1 MHIKEFLSLGTYL
14 NINNDKIFVIDIG
27 KSDNTIV
34 IINGY
39 PTVSYDYHKVIIELA
54 KHYRVIIHD
63 HFGFGFSDLPNSYCF
78 SIIDQADVCIK
89 VWKKLNLKKFKIL
102 ASNYGSKVAK
112 ELLYRKNANLLP
124 FNITSL
130 AIANN
135 SKKDYYV
142 NLNTIQQLLENKNI
156 SKYKELL
163 IEYKNR
169 NLFND
174 IEDTEIETVNNDV
187 KIEKIWKKFNQIVG
201 QKEVLVLSSYNE
213 ESYIYWHRWM
223 KAIKDSKIPVKIFW
237 RKDDLANINSLML
250 KLATSQPK
258 NVEIIENKNCFV
270 IENEPVSWLLMV
282 LKELDKTTFSLIKNK
297 FVSI

>member
-14 NINNDKIFVIDIG
+14 KINNDKVFVIDIG
-27 KSDNTIV
+27 KSYSTIV

-39 PTVSYDYHKVIIELA
+39 PTVSYDFHKVVLELS
-54 KHYRVIIHD
+54 KYYRVIIHD

-78 SIIDQADVCIK
+78 SILDQADVCIK
-89 VWKKLNLKKFKIL
+89 IWQKLNLKKFKIL
-102 ASNYGSKVAK
+102 ASNYGAKVAK

-130 AIANN
+130 TIANN
-135 SKKDYYV
+135 SKKDYR
-142 NLNTIQQLLENKNI
+142 LHLESIQQLSNNENI
-156 SKYKELL
+156 SKYKEIL

-169 NLFND
+169 NFFND
-174 IEDTEIETVNNDV
+174 IENTDV
-187 KIEKIWKKFNQIVG
+187 KVVNSDLKIQKIWKKFNQIVG

-213 ESYIYWHRWM
+213 ENFIYWHRWM

-237 RKDDLANINSLML
+237 RKDDISNINDLML
-250 KLATSQPK
+250 NLATSQPK
-258 NVEIIENKNCFV
+258 NVAIIENKNCFV
-270 IENEPVSWLLMV
+270 IESEPISWLLLV
-282 LKELDKTTFSLIKNK
+282 LKETDKTTYNLIKNK